1 MFIMIYTDGNS
12 GISNID
18 DTKLK
23 ESIWDS
29 TYVIDVTQ
37 EIDKLNFINAWENNI
52 LNISDEVYESLN
64 MVFKEVKYCLLN
76 KLEEKYNVDSK
87 NGNYYIKIFKE
98 LNINNLTSKEYGDVN
113 DLKQSESNID
123 GYRVWV
129 LKQ

>member
-1 MFIMIYTDGNS
+1 MFIMVYTDGNS